1 MHLDATVSI
10 ENTTIVFVGAGYPT
24 KRRLYARITE
34 LGARVILVDET
45 DHWSQVL
52 VEDGIVDRWL
62 PVEILGDPDKDARA
76 VCDVL
81 AAADVR
87 PDAVLTFWEDSVCV
101 AARVAAE
108 FGLPGNGVE
117 AVDVARSKLRMRQHC
132 EKLGLPTP
140 RSRRVRTLDEL
151 YAAAADIDFPAVLK
165 PEYGASAMGVVRVD
179 DLDSLI
185 DAYSLVRSVARPEY
199 DGIFRAGHDL
209 LLEEYMDGV
218 EFDVDVVMFD
228 GDCLFT
234 SVSQNWPTAEPSFQ
248 ERGLHCPPDHDASE
262 VQALVEL
269 VVLTAKGFEL
279 GRGVLHIEGKCT
291 SRGPRVVE
299 VNARM
304 AGGRVYEMVRAV
316 WGVDLV
322 EAAIHCALDVRPTLA
337 PSPQPRCT
345 SLGRIVHAPAPGILT
360 ALDIPA
366 EVSASCLDLYV
377 DVETHVGKQVV
388 GPEAVFAT
396 VLADVTVMAADLEAA
411 RDVAAR
417 VIGAGA
423 QVG

>member
-1 MHLDATVSI
+1 VSI
-10 ENTTIVFVGAGYPT
+10 ENKTVVFVGAGYPT
-24 KRRLYARITE
+24 KRRLYARIAE
-34 LGARVILVDET
+34 LGARVVVVDEVG
-45 DHWSQVL
+45 HWSEVL
-52 VEDGIVDRWL
+52 RADGIVDRWL
-62 PVEILGDPDKDARA
+62 PVGILGDPDKDARA

-151 YAAAADIDFPAVLK
+151 YAAAADIGFPAVLK

-185 DAYSLVRSVARPEY
+185 DAYSLVRNVVRPEY

-234 SVSQNWPTAEPSFQ
+234 SVSENWPTAEPSFQ
-248 ERGLHCPPDHDASE
+248 EQGLHCPPDHDASE
-262 VQALVEL
+262 VQALVDL
-269 VVLTAKGFEL
+269 VVLTVKGFEL

-322 EAAIHCALDVRPTLA
+322 VAAVECALDVRPTLA
-337 PSPQPRCT
+337 PSRHPTCT
-345 SLGRIVHAPAPGILT
+345 SLGRIVHAPGPGVLT

-366 EVSASCLDLYV
+366 VLPADCLDLYV
-377 DVETHVGKQVV
+377 DVETPVGKQVV

-396 VLADVTVMAADLEAA
+396 VLADVTVMAADLETA
-411 RDVAAR
+411 RDVAVR